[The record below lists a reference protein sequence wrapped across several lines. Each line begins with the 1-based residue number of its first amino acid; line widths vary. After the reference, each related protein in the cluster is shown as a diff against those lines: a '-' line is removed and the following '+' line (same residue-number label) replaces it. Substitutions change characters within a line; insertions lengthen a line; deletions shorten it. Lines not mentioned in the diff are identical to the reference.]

1 MKTATAYRPTRS
13 NVAFPNAA
21 TRTQMLHKLLD
32 ILLLIASGMGIFAMI
47 LFILLI

>member
-1 MKTATAYRPTRS
+1 MKTATAYRPARP

-21 TRTQMLHKLLD
+21 TRTEMLHKFLD
-32 ILLLIASGMGIFAMI
+32 SLLLIASGVGIFAMI